1 MSTSVAS
8 KLQTFV
14 KDNSA
19 SLIAAT
25 QSLVQAPSPNPPGD
39 VRQVATAAV
48 QAIQS
53 LVHDSKVFTY
63 ESAPGIVNVVAI
75 LKGSQPGKR
84 LVFSGHLDTY
94 PAGDLSRWTKEPFSG
109 YISDDGTRLYGR
121 GASDMKGG
129 IAASIFA
136 ARALA
141 AQKEAWAGEIV
152 IALAGDE
159 ETMGTLGTGSLL
171 QNVPEVSG
179 DAMICGDAGS
189 PNVIRVGEKGLLWVE
204 MEATGLGA
212 HGAHVHRGVN
222 AIDNLLCALRR
233 LKTIEGLPFDAD
245 SDVQAVIES
254 AKLVSEPLGG
264 KGEATVLNSI
274 TVNIGKIAGGTS
286 TNLVADNASASADI
300 RLPVGVTVDML
311 TEHIGDL
318 LGGIN
323 GLQHRIIR
331 GYDPSWTAPNEEIV
345 RCTLQGAKEVI
356 KDEVVV
362 NMRVGASDARL
373 FRQAGV
379 PSVVV
384 GLTPYNMGGPDEYIE
399 IAELVQLSQIHALAA
414 FQFLRHSGG

>member
-1 MSTSVAS
+1 
-8 KLQTFV
+8 
-14 KDNSA
+14 
-19 SLIAAT
+19 
-25 QSLVQAPSPNPPGD
+25 
-39 VRQVATAAV
+39 
-48 QAIQS
+48 
-53 LVHDSKVFTY
+53 
-63 ESAPGIVNVVAI
+63 
-75 LKGSQPGKR
+75 
-84 LVFSGHLDTY
+84 
-94 PAGDLSRWTKEPFSG
+94 
-109 YISDDGTRLYGR
+109 
-121 GASDMKGG
+121 MKGG

-233 LKTIEGLPFDAD
+233 LKTMEGLPFDAK

-318 LGGIN
+318 LGGID

-331 GYDPSWTAPNEEIV
+331 GYDPSWTVPNEEIV

-399 IAELVQLSQIHALAA
+399 IAELIQLSQIHALAA